1 MCFDPSITE
10 RAERAGAGECPRL
23 YRTWYRDLVTAL
35 PEVKNGMIT
44 VPPGPGLG
52 MELNPELD
60 KAFTVSRRISDA
72 TSI

>member
-1 MCFDPSITE
+1 LVQESV
-10 RAERAGAGECPRL
+10 RAF

-52 MELNPELD
+52 MELHPD
-60 KAFTVSRRISDA
+60 IGRVFTVSRKVSDA
-72 TSI
+72 TAL